1 MPMSFSGIGPQWCNC
16 TNLTTS
22 SIVFQKAAP
31 IRKLQGFLLLKVG
44 AVELPGE
51 LERVTIENKGLN
63 SVETG
68 DLEYFTNLN
77 YADFGEN
84 ELEMESLSNLVNL
97 CELRLNCNS
106 ICSLGDCSGFKKLEV
121 LDLSYNNLAG
131 QIRSAVL
138 SLATIPNLRNL
149 DLSGNALQFLPEEM
163 VSDVA

>member
-1 MPMSFSGIGPQWCNC
+1 MSFSGIGPQWCNC

-84 ELEMESLSNLVNL
+84 ELEMESLSNLPNL

-106 ICSLGDCSGFKKLEV
+106 ISSLGDCSGFKKLEV

-138 SLATIPNLRNL
+138 SLATIPNLRSL